1 MADEKSGAGS
11 SGGAGK
17 KPYATLDLKA
27 TEVKVSPVKSSAAAQ
42 SAAGNEVPRPA
53 AAGSYAEEAKKSD
66 AKPTSGANQSGKP
79 RYDKSSASAASSSA
93 STASAAK
100 PEEPSVVVQKRGGVF
115 SHLAAGVAGG
125 ALAFAAVLWALPQ
138 LDMQGGADA
147 KIADISQRLATVEK
161 NESAAPPPPD
171 LSGIESKIAGLEN
184 ATQKIP
190 SLIESQARLVAET
203 KAALA
208 SAASD
213 AGQPQLIERI
223 GKIEDRLKAMADAG
237 VNDPNATRIEQI
249 AGLTGKVSD
258 LETSLATQLMALREN
273 VTKDVESR
281 VQAANQ
287 AAETA
292 RAGTQ
297 RIDKDVAGLKTDGVR
312 MEEEIAALKS
322 TTDHVAADLK
332 VTQDQLASLKTS
344 LDGLSTA
351 AAKPA
356 DISAAVQP
364 IDQKIAALDKSVQAV
379 VEGDAARKESAQ
391 RVVLALEL
399 QNLQRAL
406 DSGQSFSAQLA
417 DVRKIAGPKIDLS
430 ALEKLQETGVP
441 TLPELIKEFRTA
453 ADKAIDADSAPEDA
467 SVVDRLWAG
476 AKSVVRVRRIDLKS
490 DDKSTEAV
498 VGRMQIALADGRLGE
513 VMDQAKELSP
523 KAQDAMRP
531 FLDKVAARVS
541 VETALQNLNSQLK
554 SSIAGVSQPSAQPS
568 P

>member
-11 SGGAGK
+11 NGGAAK
-17 KPYATLDLKA
+17 KPYTTLDLKA

-42 SAAGNEVPRPA
+42 SAAGDVPRPA
-53 AAGSYAEEAKKSD
+53 AAGSYAEQPQKSD
-66 AKPTSGANQSGKP
+66 AKAAFSDKAGF
-79 RYDKSSASAASSSA
+79 DKSGASAASSSA
-93 STASAAK
+93 SAARATK
-100 PEEPSVVVQKRGGVF
+100 PEDPDIVVQKRGGVF
-115 SHLAAGVAGG
+115 SHLAAGIAGG
-125 ALAFAAVLWALPQ
+125 ALAFAGVLWALPQ
-138 LDMQGGADA
+138 LEMQSGADA
-147 KIADISQRLATVEK
+147 KIAGLSQRLATIEK
-161 NESAAPPPPD
+161 NESSAPPPPD
-171 LSGIESKIAGLEN
+171 LSGIETKIAGLEN

-223 GKIEDRLKAMADAG
+223 SKIEDRLKAMADAG

-258 LETSLATQLMALREN
+258 LETSLATQLTALREN

-281 VQAANQ
+281 VQSATQ

-332 VTQDQLASLKTS
+332 VTQDELGSLKTS
-344 LDGLSTA
+344 LDGLRTA

-417 DVRKIAGPKIDLS
+417 DVRKIAGPKFDLS

-441 TLPELIKEFRTA
+441 TLPELTGEFRAA
-453 ADKAIDADSAPEDA
+453 ADKAIDSDAAPEDA

-498 VGRMQIALADGRLGE
+498 VGRMQVALADGRLGE
-513 VMDQAKELSP
+513 VMDQAKDLSP

-554 SSIAGVSQPSAQPS
+554 SSIAGVSQQSAQPS